1 LLEAASK
8 NIDPV
13 LLIARGFGNEV
24 LQTLYV
30 NMQRKT
36 LNVFPIKL
44 KSDEHLINSFVDIS
58 VVAKTDPVSYLKGEL
73 ISSIDYNAVAA
84 IEHVEIKRGEILIV
98 NPASNKSVRLH
109 LDRLRSTIESKRHK
123 LDTHTFDAYESSMR
137 ERIRSLA
144 SKSVHIM
151 LDKNISGDI
160 IKRIK
165 KDIDGGFR
173 TIPIIRDYGIISVK
187 DLTVINDRKN
197 EVLLDAINTFFK
209 NSKNLPAGSL
219 IRATKSCHENL
230 KLLIR
235 TSGALIYERS

>member
-13 LLIARGFGNEV
+13 LLIARGYGNEV

-30 NMQRKT
+30 NMKRKT
-36 LNVFPIKL
+36 LNVLPLKL
-44 KSDEHLINSFVDIS
+44 KSDENLINSFVDIS

-73 ISSIDYNAVAA
+73 ISSIDYDTVAT
-84 IEHVEIKRGEILIV
+84 IEHVEVKRGELLIV

-109 LDRLRSTIESKRHK
+109 LERLRSTIESKRHK
-123 LDTHTFDAYESSMR
+123 LDTHTFDVYESSMR

-144 SKSVHIM
+144 SKSVHIA
-151 LDKNISGDI
+151 LDKNISDDI

-173 TIPIIRDYGIISVK
+173 TIPIIRDYGMIGIKSL
-187 DLTVINDRKN
+187 DTIDDRKN
-197 EVLLDAINTFFK
+197 EILLESIDSFFK
-209 NSKNLPAGSL
+209 DSKNLPSGSL
-219 IRATKSCHENL
+219 IRAIKACHENL

-235 TSGALIYERS
+235 KSGALIYE